1 MQEEPLEGL
10 LLLPKFMNISI
21 TLNTEQTAALDELL
35 ASHNAGLEAPIS
47 AEAYLQTVLLGIIND
62 KVERQFEATANN
74 LVKASKQLP
83 YESRIAL
90 IAQVQAAIES

>member
-10 LLLPKFMNISI
+10 LLLLNFMNISI
-21 TLNTEQTAALDELL
+21 TLNTEQAAALDELL
-35 ASHNAGLEAPIS
+35 ASHNAGLDAPVS

-90 IAQVQAAIES
+90 IAHVQAAIES

>member
-1 MQEEPLEGL
+1 
-10 LLLPKFMNISI
+10 MNISI
-21 TLNTEQTAALDELL
+21 TLDTEQTAALDDLL
-35 ASHNAGLEAPIS
+35 ASHNAGLEAPVL

-62 KVERQFEATANN
+62 NVERKFEATANN

>member
-1 MQEEPLEGL
+1 MQEEPSENL
-10 LLLPKFMNISI
+10 LSLLNFMNISI
-21 TLNTEQTAALDELL
+21 TLNTEQTAALDDLL
-35 ASHNAGLEAPIS
+35 ASHNAGLEAPVS
-47 AEAYLQTVLLGIIND
+47 AEAYLQTVLLGIIDD